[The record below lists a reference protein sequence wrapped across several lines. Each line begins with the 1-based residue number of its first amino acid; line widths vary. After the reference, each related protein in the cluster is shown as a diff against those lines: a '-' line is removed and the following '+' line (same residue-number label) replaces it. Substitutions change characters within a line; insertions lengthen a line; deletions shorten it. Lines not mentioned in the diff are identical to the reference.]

1 MNVVSEKVLLYP
13 EALELLEERKKA
25 GELGY
30 EQQNALE
37 YLKSFNAGIS
47 AKDARKLLEELKEAG
62 LNEKQAVMVCDLMP
76 KREDLLQVVLTAD
89 KSEVSEDKVKD
100 VLKIVKKY

>member
-1 MNVVSEKVLLYP
+1 MKVVSEKVLLYP

-30 EQQNALE
+30 EQQNALA
-37 YLKSFNAGIS
+37 YLQSFNPGLS
-47 AKDARKLLEELKEAG
+47 AKEARKLFEELKEAG
-62 LNEKQAVMVCDLMP
+62 LNEKQAMLVCNLLP

-89 KSEVSEDKVKD
+89 KSEITEDKVKD

>member
-1 MNVVSEKVLLYP
+1 
-13 EALELLEERKKA
+13 
-25 GELGY
+25 
-30 EQQNALE
+30 
-37 YLKSFNAGIS
+37 
-47 AKDARKLLEELKEAG
+47 
-62 LNEKQAVMVCDLMP
+62 MVCDLMP